1 MFHVCMLKNINKE
14 IQKWNIDYS
23 WLKPAYWHF
32 SCVICQLMH
41 NVHSHRHP
49 EQFYKQSV
57 IFSPF
62 SGKKGGMAQCN
73 AHFLFPPRENMDH
86 SCEGK
91 NLKAGWYMDLQIYMS
106 NILLPFL
113 FLSDN
118 PWQLWISWAGLS
130 KSLMIGVD
138 IAIDIFDM
146 KLWYTSVSFD
156 IFYGYSWADLCKS
169 LMREV
174 DIAIYLLI
182 Y

>member
-14 IQKWNIDYS
+14 IQKWNIDYA

-57 IFSPF
+57 MFSPF

-73 AHFLFPPRENMDH
+73 AQFLFPPRENMDR

-91 NLKAGWYMDLQIYMS
+91 NLKAGWYNGPANLYVEYSSAFFISNWQSMTTLDQLSRSVQISDDRSRYC
-106 NILLPFL
+106 NI
-113 FLSDN
+113 
-118 PWQLWISWAGLS
+118 
-130 KSLMIGVD
+130 
-138 IAIDIFDM
+138 
-146 KLWYTSVSFD
+146 SFD
-156 IFYGYSWADLCKS
+156 ILDPMPPPG
-169 LMREV
+169 RRT
-174 DIAIYLLI
+174 
-182 Y
+182 